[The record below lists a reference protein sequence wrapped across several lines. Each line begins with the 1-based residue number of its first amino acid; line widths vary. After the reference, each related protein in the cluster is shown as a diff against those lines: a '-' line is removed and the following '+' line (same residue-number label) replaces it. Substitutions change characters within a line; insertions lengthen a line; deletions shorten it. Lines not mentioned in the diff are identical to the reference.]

1 MGLKFTSAEMN
12 RFISDRGLLLTSVYF
27 IEVPYCS
34 VVIKTAKIVSVV
46 LK

>member
-12 RFISDRGLLLTSVYF
+12 RFILDHGLLLSSVYF

-34 VVIKTAKIVSVV
+34 VVVKTAKIVSVM